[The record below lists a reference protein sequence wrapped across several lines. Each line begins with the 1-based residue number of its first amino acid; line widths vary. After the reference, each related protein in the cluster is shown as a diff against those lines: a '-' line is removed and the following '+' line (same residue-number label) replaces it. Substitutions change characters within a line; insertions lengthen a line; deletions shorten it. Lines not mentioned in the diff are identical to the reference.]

1 MNVLVITPTYNERK
15 NIVLL
20 IEKILRKNPKY
31 HLLVI
36 DDNSPD
42 GTGQIVKKMQGKY
55 KNLFIE
61 EREKKSGLG
70 TAYIHGFSW
79 ALKNDYD
86 YIVQIDADLSHNPDD
101 IPKLVK
107 RLEDNDLVIGS
118 RYTSGVSVVNWP
130 IRRLLLSYFANL
142 YARLITG
149 MHIKDSTGGFKAWKR
164 KVLESI
170 KIGDVQSQGYSFQIE
185 MNFRALTK
193 GFKIVEEPI
202 IFIDRTI
209 GESKMSG
216 AIMNE
221 AIWMVWVLRIKK
233 ILGFI

>member
-149 MHIKDSTGGFKAWKR
+149 MHIKDSPGGFKAWKR